1 MDARAGSDDEN
12 RERQLDELLAIGA
25 IYPEEFRAE
34 DPRVAAYVAGEA
46 DTPPAQADVPR
57 LAFELDS
64 ARVGTLRRGITV
76 SALEVR
82 PTDAPEVFRVRLRG
96 GWVSTQAATGKA
108 ILEPVSGGDFALGS
122 DGPGHP
128 RGG

>member
-1 MDARAGSDDEN
+1 MTTGFIPNAREELPDEN
-12 RERQLDELLAIGA
+12 VAIADAEAPLA
-25 IYPEEFRAE
+25 PRDMVVRTF
-34 DPRVAAYVAGEA
+34 RVAQK
-46 DTPPAQADVPR
+46 AQLR
-57 LAFELDS
+57 LGFELDS